1 MPATVS
7 TSADVNVGHTSA
19 TTAGQ
24 QVRGAGY
31 RTGLFPALIALA
43 GLALTVFWWWRLDRE
58 QVLRIQRQVQY
69 EAAQIQRAFQQYTQE
84 QRNQVREFA
93 QRWPHLSPEQ
103 RQREVGLYVGQTPS
117 CLGVWL
123 VDSEWSIIP
132 LETRGAVA
140 IDWTGL
146 LSSEKVQAAL
156 RERELRE
163 LVKLRSIG
171 DGRRIFFVSVLP
183 LPEPSEPGHLLAI
196 YSSEGLLEQWAAY
209 SVTEGFAIVVE
220 DEEKVVFQWRR
231 GKTRPE
237 WQQSLVLQWGEAR
250 WRLTVWPTAERLAQE
265 ELALPSWTLGVGL
278 LGTLLLTLVT
288 HLALTAR
295 ARARALE
302 REIGQRQIAEAAL
315 QRSERTY
322 RTLVENLGQGVFLQ
336 NQQGRYVAVNGTF
349 ARWLG
354 RSPESILQRTNAQL
368 FPEER
373 AGRFDREFRQVLQEG
388 GAVESEEAWET
399 PQGRRMIR
407 RMLTPVR
414 EEGNTPSG
422 VLGIC
427 WDVTEL
433 RRLEMQLRQSSK
445 MDAIGQ
451 LAGGIAHDFN
461 NLLTVIIGNLDL
473 ALATPSSEEKRQEQL
488 QLALQAA
495 KRAAA
500 LTQRLLTFAR
510 NHQLDWRPVSLNPL
524 VADVVEILR
533 RTIDPRIRIETVCD
547 PELWLVRSDPNQLHQ
562 VLMNLCLNA
571 RDAITPPGVI
581 RIETRRLPAGTRPRA
596 SGLQVVGGD
605 LICLSV
611 SDTGCGMSEE
621 VQARIFEPF
630 FTTKE
635 LGKGTGLGLAIV
647 FAIVRQHGGW
657 IECHSQVGQ
666 GTRFDIYLPRA
677 PVTEE
682 STTTSEEVE
691 SLTEDTPLPP
701 ARRSPMILV
710 VDDEEMVRSLAK
722 AALQAQ
728 GWQVLEAAD
737 GQQAV
742 EIFLQNQKTID
753 VVLLDLTMP
762 VLSGHETF
770 RRLREIDPQVKVI
783 FASGY
788 AEEQLEETERQAM
801 AGFIKKPYRPQEV
814 VRIVKAVLKP
824 RTPEETKIHT
834 RTFPD
839 LSVAVPASVS
849 TYHI

>member
-1 MPATVS
+1 MPSTMSSSHEVNIGY
-7 TSADVNVGHTSA
+7 TSAAVAHRLARRYS
-19 TTAGQ
+19 
-24 QVRGAGY
+24 Y
-31 RTGLFPALIALA
+31 RNLLFPCLIALA
-43 GLALTVFWWWRLDRE
+43 GLVLTVFWWWRLDRE

-69 EAAQIQRAFQQYTQE
+69 EAAQLQRAYQQYIQE
-84 QRNQVREFA
+84 QRSKVQEFVR
-93 QRWPHLSPEQ
+93 RWSQLSPEQ
-103 RQREVGLYVGQTPS
+103 RQREVSLYVGQTPS
-117 CLGVWL
+117 CLGVWW
-123 VDSEWSIIP
+123 VDSEWSIVP
-132 LETRGAVA
+132 CETRESTR
-140 IDWTGL
+140 IDWVGWL
-146 LSSEKVQAAL
+146 GHEEMQAVL
-156 RERELRE
+156 REGQLRE
-163 LVKLRSIG
+163 LVIPRSLNY
-171 DGRRIFFVSVLP
+171 DRRTLLALIVP
-183 LPEPSEPGHLLAI
+183 LADLSQSGHLLAL
-196 YSSEGLLEQWAAY
+196 YSLESLLEQWASY
-209 SVTEGFAIVVE
+209 SVSEGFAVVVE
-220 DEEKVVFQWRR
+220 DGEKVVFQWRR

-237 WQQSLVLQWGEAR
+237 WHQSLVLRWGEAR
-250 WRLTVWPTAERLAQE
+250 WRVTVWPTAERLAQE
-265 ELALPSWTLGVGL
+265 ELSLPSWTLGVGL

-295 ARARALE
+295 DRARELE
-302 REIGQRQIAEAAL
+302 REIRQRQVAEVAL

-336 NQQGRYVAVNGTF
+336 DQQGRYVAVNGTF
-349 ARWLG
+349 ARWVG
-354 RSPESILQRTNAQL
+354 RSPESILMSTNAQL

-388 GAVESEEAWET
+388 VAVESEEAWET
-399 PQGRRMIR
+399 AQGRRVIR

-414 EEGNTPSG
+414 EEGNTPGG

-473 ALATPSSEEKRQEQL
+473 VLATPSSEEKRQEQL
-488 QLALQAA
+488 QAALQAA
-495 KRAAA
+495 NRAAA

-510 NHQLDWRPVSLNPL
+510 NHQLDWRPVSLNPI
-524 VADVVEILR
+524 VADVVEMLR

-547 PELWLVRSDPNQLHQ
+547 PELWPVRSDPNQLHQ

-581 RIETRRLPAGTRPRA
+581 RIETRRLPAGTRPRT
-596 SGLQVVGGD
+596 SGLQVVAGD
-605 LICLSV
+605 FVCLSV

-635 LGKGTGLGLAIV
+635 PGKGTGLGLAMV

-657 IECHSQVGQ
+657 IECHSQLGH

-677 PVTEE
+677 PVTVG
-682 STTTSEEVE
+682 SSPPSEGDE

-701 ARRSPMILV
+701 SRRSPTILV
-710 VDDEEMVRSLAK
+710 VDDEEMVRNLAK

-728 GWQVLEAAD
+728 GWQVLEATD

-742 EIFLQNQKTID
+742 DMFLQHQTTID
-753 VVLLDLTMP
+753 VILLDLTMP
-762 VLSGHETF
+762 VLSGHEVF
-770 RRLREIDPQVKVI
+770 RRIREVDPQVKVI

-788 AEEQLEETERQAM
+788 AEEQLEESERQSM

-814 VRIVKAVLKP
+814 VRIVKAILKRRP
-824 RTPEETKIHT
+824 LEETKIPS
-834 RTFPD
+834 RTLPD

-849 TYHI
+849 TYSV